1 MILLSNIIN
10 DTWGIQPGYI
20 FGFCLIIMMI
30 AIVALW
36 VRANRIENKYHNDLM
51 KVNKDYL
58 VSYHEMLTVLKVLN
72 SNDNDLQSKI
82 DDWGSRLMERLED
95 FLRTNKE

>member
-1 MILLSNIIN
+1 MILLNIIN

-30 AIVALW
+30 AIIALW
-36 VRANRIENKYHNDLM
+36 VRANRIEGKYHNDLM

-58 VSYHEMLTVLKVLN
+58 ISYHEMLSVLKVLN

-82 DDWGSRLMERLED
+82 DDWGSRIIEELKGV
-95 FLRTNKE
+95 LRDSKE

>member
-20 FGFCLIIMMI
+20 FGFSLIIMMI
-30 AIVALW
+30 AVVALW

-51 KVNKDYL
+51 KVNKEYL
-58 VSYHEMLTVLKVLN
+58 VSYHEMLSVLKALN

-82 DDWGSRLMERLED
+82 DDWGSRLMETIKD
-95 FLRTNKE
+95 VLRDNQE